1 MNSLYHLKN
10 DKEYIVTKTPEIH
23 LLEVLGIFESSK
35 VTKKATYRN
44 GGPVLV
50 SVNGRE
56 IAIGK
61 DYAMAIEVKEQEVA
75 SNE

>member
-1 MNSLYHLKN
+1 MNSLYHLKD
-10 DKEYIVTKTPEIH
+10 DKEYIVTKTPGVH
-23 LLEVLGIFESSK
+23 LLDVLGIFEGSK
-35 VTKKATYRN
+35 ITKKATYKN

-56 IAIGK
+56 IAIGR
-61 DYAMAIEVKEQEVA
+61 DYAMAIEVKEQEVT